1 MRFPWRNKTA
11 VRQTSETPEI
21 NWFWTL
27 TLDGTPAANFD
38 WPDIL
43 RGLEGLRMD
52 PDSFLILERRNPAHE
67 RESGFLQCAM
77 ILTGDHFDWP
87 DILRGLEG
95 LRMDPDSFL
104 ILERRNPAHE
114 RESGFLQCA
123 MILTGDRAGWYTL
136 ECGYPGPE
144 GPVLLTREVPSVLEV
159 VPIFEAV
166 YRRRGTVFTGFSDLS
181 DAMGPGKRP

>member
-11 VRQTSETPEI
+11 VLQTAETPEI

-27 TLDGTPAANFD
+27 TLDGTPAADFD

-52 PDSFLILERRNPAHE
+52 PDSFLILERR
-67 RESGFLQCAM
+67 
-77 ILTGDHFDWP
+77 D
-87 DILRGLEG
+87 
-95 LRMDPDSFL
+95 
-104 ILERRNPAHE
+104 PAHE

>member
-11 VRQTSETPEI
+11 VRQTPETPEI

-27 TLDGTPAANFD
+27 TLDGTPAADFD

-52 PDSFLILERRNPAHE
+52 PDSFLILERR
-67 RESGFLQCAM
+67 
-77 ILTGDHFDWP
+77 D
-87 DILRGLEG
+87 
-95 LRMDPDSFL
+95 
-104 ILERRNPAHE
+104 PAHE

>member
-77 ILTGDHFDWP
+77 ILTGD
-87 DILRGLEG
+87 
-95 LRMDPDSFL
+95 
-104 ILERRNPAHE
+104 
-114 RESGFLQCA
+114 
-123 MILTGDRAGWYTL
+123 RAGWYTL

-159 VPIFEAV
+159 VSIFEAV

>member
-52 PDSFLILERRNPAHE
+52 PDSFLIR
-67 RESGFLQCAM
+67 
-77 ILTGDHFDWP
+77 
-87 DILRGLEG
+87 
-95 LRMDPDSFL
+95 
-104 ILERRNPAHE
+104 ERRNPAHE

>member
-27 TLDGTPAANFD
+27 TLDGTPAADFD

-52 PDSFLILERRNPAHE
+52 PDSFLILERR
-67 RESGFLQCAM
+67 
-77 ILTGDHFDWP
+77 D
-87 DILRGLEG
+87 
-95 LRMDPDSFL
+95 
-104 ILERRNPAHE
+104 PAHE

-159 VPIFEAV
+159 VPIFEAI

>member
-1 MRFPWRNKTA
+1 MRFLWRNKTA
-11 VRQTSETPEI
+11 VRQTAETPEI

-27 TLDGTPAANFD
+27 TLDGTPAAD
-38 WPDIL
+38 
-43 RGLEGLRMD
+43 
-52 PDSFLILERRNPAHE
+52 
-67 RESGFLQCAM
+67 
-77 ILTGDHFDWP
+77 FDWP

>member
-27 TLDGTPAANFD
+27 TLDGTPAAN
-38 WPDIL
+38 
-43 RGLEGLRMD
+43 
-52 PDSFLILERRNPAHE
+52 
-67 RESGFLQCAM
+67 
-77 ILTGDHFDWP
+77 FDWP

>member
-11 VRQTSETPEI
+11 VLQTAETPEI

-27 TLDGTPAANFD
+27 TLDGTPAADFD

-52 PDSFLILERRNPAHE
+52 PDSFLILERR
-67 RESGFLQCAM
+67 
-77 ILTGDHFDWP
+77 D
-87 DILRGLEG
+87 
-95 LRMDPDSFL
+95 
-104 ILERRNPAHE
+104 PAHE

-144 GPVLLTREVPSVLEV
+144 GPVLLTRKVPSVLEV

>member
-27 TLDGTPAANFD
+27 TLDGTPAAD
-38 WPDIL
+38 
-43 RGLEGLRMD
+43 
-52 PDSFLILERRNPAHE
+52 
-67 RESGFLQCAM
+67 
-77 ILTGDHFDWP
+77 FDWP